1 MDLGNPQLV
10 TKVAQLCVDAHT
22 SVEAAAGR
30 FYQELRRRYYVT
42 PKMFLDLVS
51 LYDSLLRSKQAE
63 LEGARARLL
72 CGIQKLQETNAAVDV
87 MTQQLNDLQP
97 LLAEKTGTTQKLL
110 EQVCE
115 GPPGCLACRS
125 HSHEACMTRSDMDA
139 HTSHTLLRLTIWHC
153 GMAAVI
159 SSIFRM
165 LDVASTTAGCQRLL
179 ICSPPCLRR
188 WPKSKRRQLLL
199 LR

>member
-51 LYDSLLRSKQAE
+51 LYDSLLRSKQSE

-115 GPPGCLACRS
+115 GFSSLSCVQQPHARPGVAVS
-125 HSHEACMTRSDMDA
+125 VMTQAPHSTH
-139 HTSHTLLRLTIWHC
+139 LTTQC
-153 GMAAVI
+153 GNLGDGS
-159 SSIFRM
+159 SSI
-165 LDVASTTAGCQRLL
+165 
-179 ICSPPCLRR
+179 
-188 WPKSKRRQLLL
+188 
-199 LR
+199 